1 MAEREGMPSMKRV
14 LHTVFAATMLLG
26 TIAHAETHI
35 KACKVDPNAK
45 GLVLTA
51 GGGSITVKID
61 AQLQSVGPMAIIAWV
76 CNGASAVATYYG
88 RFPVAQAEVDV
99 RARGQGDSIGGTTW
113 GGHPGVAGAYSVM
126 RLGMQTSRDELQNDW
141 TMTHEFTHM
150 AFPQLPENQ
159 HWAEEG
165 MATYLEP
172 IERVQAGELQASQVW
187 HDIYRDMQKG
197 EPEAGDK
204 GLNKTHTWARTYWG
218 GAIFW
223 FAADVEIYR
232 HTGGKKSLRDAMR
245 AIVDAGGNIERDG
258 SLEAELGVGDRATG
272 TTVLMDAYR
281 AQADAPQNIDLSA
294 IWKEIGV
301 NADGSFDDHA
311 PLAGFRRDVMQP

>member
-1 MAEREGMPSMKRV
+1 MNRIFTALFVPIILLSTMAR
-14 LHTVFAATMLLG
+14 
-26 TIAHAETHI
+26 AEKHI
-35 KACKVDPNAK
+35 MACTVDPQAK

-61 AQLQSVGPMAIIAWV
+61 AQLQDVGAMPIIAWV
-76 CNGASAVATYYG
+76 CNGASAVSTYYG

-99 RARGQGDSIGGTTW
+99 RARGRGDGIGGTTW
-113 GGHPGVAGAYSVM
+113 GGHPGVDGAYSVM
-126 RLGMQTSRDELQNDW
+126 RLGPQTSSAELQSDW

-172 IERVQAGELQASQVW
+172 IERVQAGELQAAQVW
-187 HDIYRDMQKG
+187 HDVYRDMRQG
-197 EPEAGDK
+197 EPMAGDQ

-232 HTGGKKSLRDAMR
+232 QTGGKKSLRDAMR
-245 AIVDAGGNIERDG
+245 AIVDAGGNIE
-258 SLEAELGVGDRATG
+258 SEWPLERALALGDKATG

-281 AQADAPQNIDLSA
+281 AEADTPQRIDLEA
-294 IWKEIGV
+294 IWKEIGM
-301 NADGSFDDHA
+301 NADGNFDAHA

>member
-1 MAEREGMPSMKRV
+1 MNRV
-14 LHTVFAATMLLG
+14 LAAGLAVAALLSPCAQAASRIQ
-26 TIAHAETHI
+26 TCH
-35 KACKVDPNAK
+35 VDPNAE
-45 GLVLTA
+45 GLRLVA
-51 GGGSITVKID
+51 GGGAIKIRID
-61 AQLQSVGPMAIIAWV
+61 PQLQVVGTTSILSWI

-88 RFPVAQAEVDV
+88 HFPVAQVEVDV
-99 RARGQGDSIGGTTW
+99 RARGRGDGIGGTTW
-113 GGHPGVAGAYSVM
+113 GGHPGVVGAYSM
-126 RLGMQTSRDELQNDW
+126 MTLGPHTSSAELQNDW

-150 AFPQLPENQ
+150 AFPQLQENQ

-172 IERVQAGELQASQVW
+172 IERVQAGELQAAQVW
-187 HDIYRDMQKG
+187 HDIYRDMRQG
-197 EPEAGDK
+197 EPQAGDQ

-232 HTGGKKSLRDAMR
+232 QTGGRKSLRDAMR
-245 AIVDAGGNIERDG
+245 AIVNAGGNIENEWP
-258 SLEAELGVGDRATG
+258 LERTLVLGDKATG

-281 AQADAPQNIDLSA
+281 AQADSPQRIDLDA